1 MDDLTTAPTDLLAK
15 HIATTRCIVYTRRL
29 KNTER
34 LARPFPVFLSFLHAH
49 ADVFESLFAPWTY
62 DSHKPPNSK
71 SPLYAIFRDEWLP
84 LACAKLAAY
93 MDEHPIPA
101 EMSAALWDALYDVCK
116 TKRTQLSTGQPG
128 PRALKGWEPNEM
140 PIAHMADSE
149 TSTPPPMDMYEQMRA
164 RKDDLWRRAPTNQL
178 TVKRGRPH
186 KRVRGPGYGRLYR
199 RQYRRRRRRVS
210 ARGRKCERGRAHQRS
225 K

>member
-140 PIAHMADSE
+140 SMAHMADSE

-164 RKDDLWRRAPTNQL
+164 KGRLVAPSADQSTNREARAPTQEGEGTGL
-178 TVKRGRPH
+178 REALLAPVPAPTATRKR
-186 KRVRGPGYGRLYR
+186 
-199 RQYRRRRRRVS
+199 
-210 ARGRKCERGRAHQRS
+210 AREEV
-225 K
+225 